1 MADDPIEPYWPIKTQ
16 ISRGAIVFKI
26 RADSGYLS
34 DPLNGRPARVSSQT
48 EPHEPRRSNLNN
60 QMKATKPLISS
71 IAALLLSA
79 AVAPLAFGD
88 ETPNVKVDPKPIT
101 QAIGITTFAPV
112 VDKVSPSV
120 VTIATS
126 KMVSKNKNPYFNDP
140 MFRRFFGVPDDGEQ
154 DGDQAPRGNNRNN
167 GSGKKHLERFGLG
180 SGVIVSPEGHI
191 LTNNHVIDGAD
202 EIIVTIGNEKKEY
215 KATKIGTDPSTDI
228 AVLKIE
234 PTAKLHEI
242 TFADSDKLRVG
253 DLAIAVGNPFGLTQS
268 VTMGIISAL
277 GRSDTHITDYE
288 NFIQTDASINPGNSG
303 GALVDTEGRL
313 IGINTAIYSR
323 TGGNQGIGF
332 AVPANLAHTV
342 MDSLIKNGKVSRG
355 FLGIALQPLSED
367 LAKAFKI
374 ENNAGALVAEV
385 TSKSPAEKAGIV
397 AGDVVTEVNGKKVEG
412 PRELQLAVAAIA
424 PGTKVPVK
432 IVHDGNE
439 KTVTVELA
447 ERPTNRTAANSQ
459 PEKSTEPDVLD
470 GVTVGDINGET
481 RKKFDL
487 PETTKGVV
495 ITEIDPDSPSAEA
508 GLKAGDVIHE
518 INREPIASAKQAV
531 DLSEKVKK
539 EKKVLLR
546 VSTKGNSRYVVV
558 ERKD

>member
-1 MADDPIEPYWPIKTQ
+1 
-16 ISRGAIVFKI
+16 
-26 RADSGYLS
+26 
-34 DPLNGRPARVSSQT
+34 
-48 EPHEPRRSNLNN
+48 
-60 QMKATKPLISS
+60 MKSTKPLFSS
-71 IAALLLSA
+71 IAALLLGASL
-79 AVAPLAFGD
+79 APLARAD
-88 ETPNVKVDPKPIT
+88 ETPAVKVDPKPIPQVAGT
-101 QAIGITTFAPV
+101 VTTFAPV
-112 VDKVSPSV
+112 VEKVAPSV

-126 KMVSKNKNPYFNDP
+126 KMVKRNQNPYFNDP
-140 MFRRFFGVPDDGEQ
+140 LFRRFFGIPDGEGEEGQ
-154 DGDQAPRGNNRNN
+154 EGQRGGRNKNNNDN
-167 GSGKKHLERFGLG
+167 GGGKKHLERFGLG

-191 LTNNHVIDGAD
+191 LTNNHVIEGAD
-202 EIIVTIGNEKKEY
+202 EIIVTIGNEKHEY
-215 KATKIGTDPSTDI
+215 KAKKIGADPGTDI

-234 PTAKLHEI
+234 PTVKLHEI

-253 DLAIAVGNPFGLTQS
+253 DICIAVGNPFGLTQS
-268 VTMGIISAL
+268 VTMGIVSAL
-277 GRSDTHITDYE
+277 GRSETHITDYE

-355 FLGIALQPLSED
+355 FLGIALQPLTED

-397 AGDVVTEVNGKKVEG
+397 AGDIVTEVNGKKVEG
-412 PRELQLAVAAIA
+412 PRELQLLIGGIS
-424 PGTKVPVK
+424 PGTDVAVK
-432 IVHDGNE
+432 LMRDGQE
-439 KTVTVELA
+439 KTVNVKLA
-447 ERPTNRTAANSQ
+447 ERPNKGLAANEQ
-459 PEKSTEPDVLD
+459 PDKPAEPDVLD
-470 GVTVGDINGET
+470 GVTVGDIDKET
-481 RKKFDL
+481 SKKFGLTEDA
-487 PETTKGVV
+487 KGVV
-495 ITEIDPDSPSAEA
+495 VTEVEADSPCADA
-508 GLKAGDVIHE
+508 GIKVGDVIHE
-518 INREPIASAKQAV
+518 INREPVTSSKQAV

>member
-1 MADDPIEPYWPIKTQ
+1 
-16 ISRGAIVFKI
+16 
-26 RADSGYLS
+26 
-34 DPLNGRPARVSSQT
+34 
-48 EPHEPRRSNLNN
+48 
-60 QMKATKPLISS
+60 MKSTKPLFSS
-71 IAALLLSA
+71 IAALLLSTA
-79 AVAPLAFGD
+79 IAPVAFAEELPA
-88 ETPNVKVDPKPIT
+88 VKVDPKPIPQIAGT
-101 QAIGITTFAPV
+101 LTTFAPV
-112 VDKVSPSV
+112 VEKVAPSV

-126 KMVSKNKNPYFNDP
+126 KMVKKSQNPYFNDP
-140 MFRRFFGVPDDGEQ
+140 MFRRFFGIPDDGEEP
-154 DGDQAPRGNNRNN
+154 GDQAPRGRGGN
-167 GSGKKHLERFGLG
+167 GKKHLERFGLG

-191 LTNNHVIDGAD
+191 LTNNHVIEGAD
-202 EIIVTIGNEKKEY
+202 EIIVTIGVDKHEY
-215 KATKIGTDPSTDI
+215 KATKIATDPSTDI

-234 PTAKLHEI
+234 PTTKLHEI

-303 GALVDTEGRL
+303 GALVDVEGRL

-332 AVPANLAHTV
+332 AVPSNIAHTV

-374 ENNAGALVAEV
+374 EGNAGALVAEV

-397 AGDVVTEVNGKKVEG
+397 AGDIVTEVDGKKVEG
-412 PRELQLAVAAIA
+412 PRELQLIVAAIA
-424 PGTKVPVK
+424 PGTKVNVK
-432 IVHDGNE
+432 LLRDGQAKN
-439 KTVTVELA
+439 VNVELA
-447 ERPTNRTAANSQ
+447 ERPGNKVAANTP
-459 PEKSTEPDVLD
+459 PEKSTDPDVLD

-481 RKKFDL
+481 RKKFEL
-487 PETTKGVV
+487 PENSKGVV

-508 GLKAGDVIHE
+508 GLKTGDVIYE
-518 INREPIASAKQAV
+518 INREPITSAKEAV